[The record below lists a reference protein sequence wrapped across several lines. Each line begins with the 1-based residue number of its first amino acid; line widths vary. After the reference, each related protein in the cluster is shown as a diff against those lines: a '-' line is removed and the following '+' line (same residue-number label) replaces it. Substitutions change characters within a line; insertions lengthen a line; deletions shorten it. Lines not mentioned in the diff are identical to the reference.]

1 MSLAISKAPGV
12 QIPKRS
18 ISDWAFGPGLTAT
31 LVSPALTTDELSWV
45 LQNARPRVIVTARA
59 CWPAME
65 RALDKQDDR
74 AFFGSIKIFTVDTD
88 GDVYPLVS
96 SGAAAESPVG
106 HDWKHLL
113 CPPGPLRFST
123 SLLPAEAWLNRTA
136 LILWSSGTSGRSKGV
151 LLSHHSINSSLASLW
166 IHSDQYSGRQEK
178 WLGFVPFYHI
188 FGFVAI
194 FMLSICTGS
203 AVYLMPSFS
212 LDAMLAA
219 IPKHKITYLYMAPPI
234 AVMLAKSMAV
244 EPYARKN
251 DKGENSFASVSAG
264 FTGGAPLG
272 HEIIVQVYKRLGF
285 RIRIGY
291 GMSEAGS
298 IASQHGLTE
307 RDMHFQAGTSGQPL
321 AGVELMIASD
331 QNDFQGGQTKPALTN
346 TPGEIL
352 IRSGALMS
360 SYLPLGGLSPG
371 AKVDM
376 APTLEALTPDGW
388 LRTGDVGTLDAGG
401 HLRITDRIK
410 ELIKVQAY
418 QVAPA
423 ELEALLCSHSAVADT
438 GVIGVYDQSEAT
450 EWPRAFVVV
459 RDRTQTEHQL
469 RALSEELKQLVEAKT
484 VKYKWL
490 IGGIV
495 FVEQIP
501 KSPSGKILRRVLRD
515 EQVPGLETRAKGLAR
530 LGAMLELGPIF
541 GLMANILPVLT
552 PIVVL
557 AGVEHLFLPQA
568 GQKLSVSLA
577 SPALVFTLAW
587 AWLSFVTV
595 HVPEPYLDEIF
606 HVPQAQ
612 TYCRGRFLEWD
623 DKITTP
629 PGLYLLSILAMKVR
643 LLFVGDPC
651 SAFMLRSFNVWSIAV
666 VALLASLCRRRIEAS
681 LARKENRG
689 SISSYSIHTGL
700 NIALF
705 PLVFFFSGLYYTDVL
720 STVSILAAYAHHLD
734 RINSSSSSLI
744 SDFVAILLGIAALF
758 MRQTNIFWVVVYMG
772 GLETVHAVKQSKTPT
787 DAKMVPQST
796 LSGRV
801 NSALQKYSRGKIH
814 DPPISSCWPDDI
826 IFSLFSISVAV
837 LCNPLR
843 VLRRVWPH
851 ITIMALFGGFVAW
864 NGGVV
869 LGDKSNHVA
878 TIHLAQMLYIW
889 PLFALFSVPLFIPS
903 LMSGLNTLIDLPSQ
917 LRALF
922 TTKECNRG
930 IEGSSGGGGEEASG
944 LKWARLFFTYRIY
957 YFPYIAATFIL
968 SALVVKLNT
977 IVHPFTLADN
987 RHYMFYIFR
996 YTIRSHPVLIASS
1009 STGKNERKPSPPG
1022 GRSSVTAL
1030 DVDSTPCIP
1039 TTASTVAILFLA
1051 TSLSLITAPLVEPRY
1066 FIIPWVMWRLLVPA
1080 WAMQDLSSTPLSF
1093 VTKLPLISGMV
1104 RFGNR
1109 YDVRLFIETA
1119 WFLAV
1124 NAATMYI
1131 FIAKAYTWR
1140 AEDGTILDGGR
1151 LQHFMW

>member
-1 MSLAISKAPGV
+1 
-12 QIPKRS
+12 
-18 ISDWAFGPGLTAT
+18 
-31 LVSPALTTDELSWV
+31 
-45 LQNARPRVIVTARA
+45 
-59 CWPAME
+59 
-65 RALDKQDDR
+65 
-74 AFFGSIKIFTVDTD
+74 
-88 GDVYPLVS
+88 
-96 SGAAAESPVG
+96 
-106 HDWKHLL
+106 
-113 CPPGPLRFST
+113 
-123 SLLPAEAWLNRTA
+123 
-136 LILWSSGTSGRSKGV
+136 
-151 LLSHHSINSSLASLW
+151 
-166 IHSDQYSGRQEK
+166 
-178 WLGFVPFYHI
+178 
-188 FGFVAI
+188 
-194 FMLSICTGS
+194 
-203 AVYLMPSFS
+203 
-212 LDAMLAA
+212 
-219 IPKHKITYLYMAPPI
+219 
-234 AVMLAKSMAV
+234 
-244 EPYARKN
+244 
-251 DKGENSFASVSAG
+251 
-264 FTGGAPLG
+264 
-272 HEIIVQVYKRLGF
+272 
-285 RIRIGY
+285 
-291 GMSEAGS
+291 
-298 IASQHGLTE
+298 
-307 RDMHFQAGTSGQPL
+307 
-321 AGVELMIASD
+321 
-331 QNDFQGGQTKPALTN
+331 
-346 TPGEIL
+346 
-352 IRSGALMS
+352 
-360 SYLPLGGLSPG
+360 
-371 AKVDM
+371 
-376 APTLEALTPDGW
+376 
-388 LRTGDVGTLDAGG
+388 
-401 HLRITDRIK
+401 
-410 ELIKVQAY
+410 
-418 QVAPA
+418 
-423 ELEALLCSHSAVADT
+423 
-438 GVIGVYDQSEAT
+438 
-450 EWPRAFVVV
+450 
-459 RDRTQTEHQL
+459 
-469 RALSEELKQLVEAKT
+469 
-484 VKYKWL
+484 
-490 IGGIV
+490 
-495 FVEQIP
+495 
-501 KSPSGKILRRVLRD
+501 
-515 EQVPGLETRAKGLAR
+515 
-530 LGAMLELGPIF
+530 MLELGLVF

-720 STVSILAAYAHHLD
+720 STLSILAAYAHHLD

-903 LMSGLNTLIDLPSQ
+903 LLSGLNTLIDLPSQ

-930 IEGSSGGGGEEASG
+930 IEGSSSSSGGGEEASG

-968 SALVVKLNT
+968 SALVVKFNT

-996 YTIRSHPVLIASS
+996 YTIRRSEAVRLALVVPYSICRWLSWGTLASSAQPMVGYKPQDSCLFDSHPVLIASS
-1009 STGKNERKPSPPG
+1009 SAGKNERKPSPPG
-1022 GRSSVTAL
+1022 GRSSVTVTAL